1 MESTYVPAILLLGV
15 YTKEVKVGNQID
27 IYTSMFIAA
36 LFTIVQVET
45 TQVSV
50 SRWMDKQNVV
60 HVQWDI
66 YYSALKRNKILIYA
80 ASWMNSKDI
89 VPGK

>member
-1 MESTYVPAILLLGV
+1 MGTAPLENYKMKVWLPCDPAILLLGV

-50 SRWMDKQNVV
+50 SR
-60 HVQWDI
+60 
-66 YYSALKRNKILIYA
+66 
-80 ASWMNSKDI
+80 
-89 VPGK
+89 